1 MVCVCVGRW
10 LLLSLSVWL
19 LGVVVVH
26 EWKDDVATL
35 DAEFQ
40 KWHDDL
46 SGVWHGGIGVNM
58 DARHPQVHGGQTPCA
73 GDPGAKS
80 PDEVRTAVVDLKAEI
95 ASIARDVRETRGFR
109 CATVDCSWLR
119 CVCEK

>member
-1 MVCVCVGRW
+1 MPFSGGFAAQR
-10 LLLSLSVWL
+10 
-19 LGVVVVH
+19 
-26 EWKDDVATL
+26 WKDEVAAL

-58 DARHPQVHGGQTPCA
+58 DARHREVHGGQTPCP

-80 PDEVRTAVVDLKAEI
+80 RDEVRTAEVQFKARI
-95 ASIARDVRETRGFR
+95 APIARDMRETRVSLCNR
-109 CATVDCSWLR
+109 QLQLAALR
-119 CVCEK
+119 L